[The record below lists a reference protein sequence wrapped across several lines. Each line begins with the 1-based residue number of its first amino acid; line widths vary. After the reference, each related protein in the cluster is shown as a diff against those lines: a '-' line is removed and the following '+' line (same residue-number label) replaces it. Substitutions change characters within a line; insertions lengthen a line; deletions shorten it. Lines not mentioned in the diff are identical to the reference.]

1 MNKSSKVNK
10 VNSVILLV
18 VGAAVAAMGMLL
30 LPSDYIA
37 TSQWGP
43 GNESLYWQC
52 MSVVGVGL
60 TGATIGLLRLAK
72 QSNRINQ
79 SDSNEDKV

>member
-1 MNKSSKVNK
+1 MNKATNI
-10 VNSVILLV
+10 ILLV
-18 VGAAVAAMGMLL
+18 VGAAVAALGMLL

-37 TSQWGP
+37 ASQWGP

-52 MSVVGVGL
+52 MSVAGVGL

-79 SDSNEDKV
+79 NDSNAPKA